1 MLRQRARVGGLARRY
16 CASSAAS
23 SSATTPPDDEK
34 EAPSGS
40 STTSFGFRTVPEED
54 KERLVGNVFH
64 SVASNYDVMNDLM
77 SGGMHRVWKDIFVGE
92 LGVGASARQ
101 NLQVLDVAGGTGDI
115 AFRIADGMAA
125 ARPAAAPAPAD
136 VADADTDDG
145 PRIVVSDINTSMLEE
160 GRKRASELNPSRT
173 RRWPKMEWVVADA
186 ERLPFGDE
194 EFDVYTIAFGIR
206 NVTRIDAALREAHR
220 VLRPGGRFLCLEFS
234 KVTNP
239 LLRAAYEKYSFSV
252 IPEIGRA
259 VASDAASYQY
269 LVESIQK
276 FPDQEAFAALIEDA
290 GFAAVTHTDL
300 TAGVVAV
307 HSGVK
312 LPHN

>member
-115 AFRIADGMAA
+115 AFRVASQLTEQAQHAPGGA
-125 ARPAAAPAPAD
+125 PAAAGAD
-136 VADADTDDG
+136 GAATADTAS
-145 PRIVVSDINTSMLEE
+145 RSRVVVYDINESMLDV
-160 GRKRASELNPSRT
+160 GR
-173 RRWPKMEWVVADA
+173 RRLADMKDRPTHAPDMEWVAGDA
-186 ERLPFGDE
+186 EQLPFDDST
-194 EFDVYTIAFGIR
+194 FDSYTIAFGIR
-206 NVTRIDAALREAHR
+206 NVTRIDRALAEARR

-234 KVTNP
+234 RVANP
-239 LLRAAYEKYSFSV
+239 ILRLAYEKYSFGV
-252 IPEIGRA
+252 IPKLGGI
-259 VASDAASYQY
+259 VAGDEDSYQY
-269 LVESIQK
+269 LVESIAR
-276 FPDQEAFAALIEDA
+276 FPTQVAARRHAARSSQSRGNHDA
-290 GFAAVTHTDL
+290 IAVVITC
-300 TAGVVAV
+300 
-307 HSGVK
+307 
-312 LPHN
+312 